1 KSRAAS
7 VRLSCLRAGFC
18 TRATGCTPQKA
29 LEIKGGSMRL
39 FRLLL
44 LVATVSLLTAGCAFV
59 RGTYGEE
66 VKRLDVSSIRKGAT
80 TRAEVATLLGA
91 PERIVEVNDHEIFQY
106 YHYDMKSGLLLF
118 FSRTNVMSEDV
129 FVFFDGK
136 GIVQDIVVGKKKPA
150 PEMQFWPFGD

>member
-1 KSRAAS
+1 
-7 VRLSCLRAGFC
+7 
-18 TRATGCTPQKA
+18 
-29 LEIKGGSMRL
+29 MR
-39 FRLLL
+39 FVRLLL
-44 LVATVSLLTAGCAFV
+44 LVAAVAILTGGCAFV

-66 VKRLDVSSIRKGAT
+66 VKPLDISSIKKGIS

-91 PERIVEVNDHEIFQY
+91 PERIVEVNKQEIFQY

-129 FVFFDGK
+129 FVFFDGN

-150 PEMQFWPFGD
+150 LEMQFWPFGD

>member
-1 KSRAAS
+1 MKWVRPLLFVAA
-7 VRLSCLRAGFC
+7 LAIL
-18 TRATGCTPQKA
+18 TG
-29 LEIKGGSMRL
+29 
-39 FRLLL
+39 
-44 LVATVSLLTAGCAFV
+44 GCAFV

-66 VKRLDVSSIRKGAT
+66 VKPLELSSIKKGIS

-91 PERIVEVNDHEIFQY
+91 PEKIVEVNHHEIFQY

-118 FSRTNVMSEDV
+118 FSRTNIMSEDV
-129 FVFFDGK
+129 FVFFDGN

>member
-1 KSRAAS
+1 MHFVRPLLFIAA
-7 VRLSCLRAGFC
+7 VAIL
-18 TRATGCTPQKA
+18 TG
-29 LEIKGGSMRL
+29 
-39 FRLLL
+39 
-44 LVATVSLLTAGCAFV
+44 GCAFV

-66 VKRLDVSSIRKGAT
+66 VKPLDVSSIRKGTT

-129 FVFFDGK
+129 FVFFDGN